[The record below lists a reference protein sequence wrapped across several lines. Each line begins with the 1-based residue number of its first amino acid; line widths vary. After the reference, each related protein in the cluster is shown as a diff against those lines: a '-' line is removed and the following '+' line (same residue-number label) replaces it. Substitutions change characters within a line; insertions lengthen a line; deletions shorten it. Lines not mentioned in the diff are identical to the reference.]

1 MGYVAPTWQNGGPPA
16 LNAKNMQDI
25 SDNLAYV
32 SNNMVNPNLLDNW
45 YFGNPVNQ
53 REGRIVPAGT
63 PYFVP
68 GSSTQAGV
76 LSSPATVIGYL
87 DSGGKY
93 PQVKVG
99 GETYITQIG
108 TDIPGYVGAGYIID
122 RWKLDIGESVTIDN
136 GLNITKANSYFG
148 QYFDDFDKYIGM
160 QMAGSVLMSDG
171 GLYTGTFVYNGVP
184 DQGQTFFTNS
194 RLGMYIQK
202 LSTGLTQVEI
212 NSNADNVKV
221 RAVKLELGSQQ
232 TLAHQDANGVWV
244 LNEIPDYGE
253 QLRKCQRYYYRLYGT
268 TQLFALTAP
277 AFCST
282 GGTVYISV
290 ALPVPMRALPVVS
303 VHNTTLELFGGGTK
317 YIKTL
322 DGGLQH
328 YACENSTDIILAMTN
343 STDASGVTIPTNTVL
358 TASAETIDFAF
369 DANL

>member
-25 SDNLAYV
+25 SDSLAYV

-45 YFGNPVNQ
+45 YFGKPVNQ
-53 REGRIVPAGT
+53 RGQT
-63 PYFVP
+63 SYT
-68 GSSTQAGV
+68 S
-76 LSSPATVIGYL
+76 
-87 DSGGKY
+87 
-93 PQVKVG
+93 
-99 GETYITQIG
+99 
-108 TDIPGYVGAGYIID
+108 AGYAID
-122 RWKLDIGESVTIDN
+122 RWIFSTSDGHVAILDGSLEIFSP
-136 GLNITKANSYFG
+136 G
-148 QYFDDFDKYIGM
+148 QYGAYLSQTIETALTKSL
-160 QMAGSVLMSDG
+160 AGQVVTASVLAAAGDEAFSFNLSKDDVYVNSFTIHPNTVSSM
-171 GLYTGTFVYNGVP
+171 TFTIP
-184 DQGQTFFTNS
+184 TDATKISWTFA
-194 RLGMYIQK
+194 G
-202 LSTGLTQVEI
+202 
-212 NSNADNVKV
+212 NAAGYV
-221 RAVKLELGSQQ
+221 RPIAVKLELGSEQ
-232 TLAHQDANGVWV
+232 TLAHQDANGNWV
-244 LNEIPDYGE
+244 LNEIPKFGD
-253 QLRKCQRYYYRLYGT
+253 QLAECQRYYYRLYGT